1 MVDEFEKDSI
11 LQWYE
16 WIEEQLLDVMEASAR
31 TR

>member
-1 MVDEFEKDSI
+1 MDEFEKDSI